1 MKGKR
6 KTAIKYGELAKK
18 IFSHIIDSLTAGYEA
33 GMRHNRSYEV
43 FELIEAVGKMLM
55 DIDEPRQKR
64 RKVFKVLRRLEK
76 QKIIDLKRDG
86 DKVFVYLKN
95 KYHPKIIKYS
105 IKSILNLKLK
115 KKKWEKKWIIV
126 FFDIP
131 EEERNKRE
139 YLRNFLKE
147 IGFYPYQKSVYIFPY
162 ECKKEIDLIRK
173 IIVGNKYLKYVIATQ
188 IEDEDKIK
196 RYFNIA

>member
-1 MKGKR
+1 MKSKR
-6 KTAIKYGELAKK
+6 KNAIKYGELVKN
-18 IFSHIIDSLTAGYEA
+18 IFSHIIDSLVAGYEA

-43 FELIEAVGKMLM
+43 FELVEEVGKILM
-55 DIDEPRQKR
+55 DTDEQRQKR

-173 IIVGNKYLKYVIATQ
+173 IILGNKYLKYVIATQ